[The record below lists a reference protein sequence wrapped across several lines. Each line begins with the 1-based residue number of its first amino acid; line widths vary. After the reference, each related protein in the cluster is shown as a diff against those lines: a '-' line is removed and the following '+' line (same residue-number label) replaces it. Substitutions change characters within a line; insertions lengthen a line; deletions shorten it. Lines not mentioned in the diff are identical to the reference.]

1 MKIICIGRNYVNHAK
16 EMNSPIPTEPVVF
29 MKPSTA
35 ILHNNDPFY
44 YPSFTKELHYEVELV
59 IKICKHGRS
68 IEKEFAA
75 NYYAEIGL
83 GIDLTAR
90 DVQRACKEKG
100 LPWEKA
106 KSFDHSAVINQF
118 YPIENFKKDN
128 IPFRLEKNGTL
139 VQSGNSKEMIFDF
152 DHIISY
158 VSTFFK
164 LNIGDLI
171 FTGTPEGV
179 GPLQIGDELVGYLAD
194 QKVFMCEIK

>member
-1 MKIICIGRNYVNHAK
+1 MNHAK
-16 EMNSPIPTEPVVF
+16 EMNSPVPTEPVVF

-44 YPSFTKELHYEVELV
+44 YPEFTKDLHHEVELV

-68 IEKEFAA
+68 IEKEYAS

-83 GIDLTAR
+83 GLDLTAR
-90 DVQRACKEKG
+90 DVQRDCKAKG

-118 YPIENFKKDN
+118 YPIEDFAKND
-128 IPFRLEKNGTL
+128 ISFRLEKNGEI
-139 VQSGNSKEMIFDF
+139 VQNGNSQDMIFDF
-152 DHIISY
+152 DFIISY
-158 VSTFFK
+158 VSKYFK

-171 FTGTPEGV
+171 FTGTPKGV
-179 GPLQIGDELVGYLAD
+179 GPLIIGDVLIGYLGD
-194 QKVFMCEIK
+194 QKVFTCEIK